1 MQNTTQQQKKKPTT
15 KTTTIQFTEELIN
28 IGKKVLTSMDRRLTT
43 INESASQIKADRLS
57 LGQDLVDYLAQ
68 YGKIT
73 SREQAELI
81 KDTLYDTLN
90 WKRLGLPSGGNK
102 GRAKVDPTIT
112 KYWSTIFGYLQDSP
126 RNVIKEGTQF
136 TDIREAYTDRGN
148 RKLIRSSK
156 YEISKVINGLYENG
170 DSFTKKEINNLT
182 KTILKVLTDV
192 TNNS

>member
-182 KTILKVLTDV
+182 KTILKVLTDF

>member
-1 MQNTTQQQKKKPTT
+1 MQNTTQQQQKKPTT

-90 WKRLGLPSGGNK
+90 WRRLGLPSGGNK

-156 YEISKVINGLYENG
+156 YEISKVINGLYENA
-170 DSFTKKEINNLT
+170 DSLTKKEINNLT
-182 KTILKVLTDV
+182 KTILKVLTDF

>member
-1 MQNTTQQQKKKPTT
+1 MQNTTQQKSKPSTT
-15 KTTTIQFTEELIN
+15 TTTTIKFTEELIN

-43 INESASQIKADRLS
+43 INASASQIKADRLS
-57 LGQDLVDYLAQ
+57 LGQDLTDYLGS

-73 SREQAELI
+73 SRDQAELI
-81 KDTLYDTLN
+81 KDTLYDQLN
-90 WKRLGLPSGGNK
+90 WKRNGLPSGGNK

-112 KYWSTIFGYLQDSP
+112 KYWSVIFGYLQDSP
-126 RNVIKEGTQF
+126 RTVIKKGTQF

-156 YEISKVINGLYENG
+156 YEISKLINGLYENG
-170 DSFTKKEINNLT
+170 DSLTKKEINNLT
-182 KTILKVLTDV
+182 KTVLKVLTDL